1 MGLSSC
7 QAPSLWERACPRS
20 RRRGGWHRLRRCS
33 RACPLPHR
41 PCRLQGPGAKLLP
54 LQAWGHLVPSAIP
67 VGAGVPAKQATRWMA
82 PAAPVFAGLPAP
94 TPCRLQGEQS
104 YCRYRHGAILVPSA
118 IPVGAGVPA
127 KQATRWMA
135 PAAPM
140 FAGLPAPTPTAQASR
155 SWSKAIAATGMGL
168 SSCQAPS
175 LWERACPRSRRRGG
189 WHRLRRC
196 SRACPL
202 PHRPCRLQG
211 EQSYCCYRHGV
222 SPVSGAIP
230 VGAGVPAKRAT
241 RWMAP
246 AAPVFAGRPAPTGV
260 EQAIGFRARQLHP
273 QGQSACQFSVDTGY
287 AATPLS
293 SHIHATGFP
302 ACPCPTTPFPLRV
315 SLPRQARALPLPRNP
330 RNSRSSDRGALS
342 RQVG

>member
-1 MGLSSC
+1 LIADAGL
-7 QAPSLWERACPRS
+7 WH
-20 RRRGGWHRLRRCS
+20 RGGWHRLRRCS

-54 LQAWGHLVPSAIP
+54 LQAWGYPRAKRHPCGSGRAHEAGDAVD
-67 VGAGVPAKQATRWMA
+67 GTGCAGVRGLARSHTDR
-82 PAAPVFAGLPAP
+82 AGFKVL
-94 TPCRLQGEQS
+94 EQS
-104 YCRYRHGAILVPSA
+104 YCRCRHGA
-118 IPVGAGVPA
+118 
-127 KQATRWMA
+127 T
-135 PAAPM
+135 
-140 FAGLPAPTPTAQASR
+140 
-155 SWSKAIAATGMGL
+155 
-168 SSCQAPS
+168 SCQAPS